1 MKKVNIFLS
10 IGNNEVEEDKTEI
23 INFIRHLNDIYEDY
37 GLYFYLMTSKNEIKK
52 EEITSSEIY
61 MILFNNNVDSSSN
74 EEFNIAYQEFKES
87 KNKPKIYTYV
97 KDMTKEKSGNALDF
111 MKRLDKEIG
120 HFYKN
125 YNSTDTI
132 KLNIIMQLQNLGLE
146 EIKYET
152 KENKLYL
159 NNEEALSLEN
169 IPMFMNN
176 KELNKLK
183 EKYIALEQEKKELR
197 EKTREN
203 PDDEEAFKQYGDAIR
218 KFDEIKLQIKDLEKS
233 IYEFEK
239 KFIQTEGNE
248 TLTERQI
255 YARECLERGDIE
267 AAKKALD
274 FEILKKDEE
283 NILDEIETASY
294 KARILINEYMQSIDT
309 LKLDINNPNRFK
321 EIDEIYQEAIS
332 LEKKVNIERDSQ
344 FRYAY
349 YLIDQNKNAEG
360 VVTLEEYIKYCE
372 YNNIKIGDN
381 VYYFLGTAYI
391 KLNDYKKCEEYLQ
404 KTISCIDGKTDIN
417 SLQELSYSYF
427 LLAQNSLKLMD
438 YTTSEKYYK
447 KAIEILENNKK
458 IEENELYH
466 LAKSEIYSGYATLQ
480 SVLDNKELLFK
491 YGDLAITEIDNTNS
505 KVEYYNIG
513 KGEVYSTIGLIYLFE
528 EGKESIAEK
537 YLLEAEKILKKEY
550 EINSQKTTILLV
562 DVYKNLGTYYMNQ
575 AENEKAKKY
584 YKKCIKLCLSVDE
597 NNIATYENIIAMC
610 KDYLA
615 RIYAFEDDYKNAEK
629 NAIEANKYYLKYAK
643 KTNVFNDQ
651 IVDNYVV
658 MLRLYTLNNKNKK
671 SLEIIEEAIAF
682 IENNTDIKKK
692 NIFEAYSLIAQIYY
706 YLDKDKEA
714 KKYAELALDNITESS
729 ELNDIN
735 ECYTIMGTTNMI
747 EKNYEEAIEY
757 LKAQEEL
764 INTMMSD
771 KSLLPK
777 VYEHLEHCYNVLDQ
791 NEERTKYLELLID
804 NCDNTDTEKLL
815 DLYDNLINNDV
826 IIGNDDKVIEHGLKY
841 EQLIE
846 NKNIEENN
854 IKRLCTILNA
864 IGSSY
869 RVKEEYDKASHY
881 LEKVEKIL
889 EKEPDNEYQIERDF
903 NKQDL
908 DILYF
913 NMIRKGDYTDN
924 ECKEIS
930 KKAIH
935 YLENETD
942 ATTLNNVMWHCLMV
956 ATIDTTNNEITEA
969 RKILKKALLI
979 MDRIKKSKIN
989 HIVSGSIFATIGDTY
1004 NLEDNYKEAIK
1015 YYEKALSEVKK
1026 EKSEASKEYI
1036 LTYNKVILEVYKN
1049 LKDEKNI
1056 KKYNKIIEKLG
1067 GTNG

>member
-615 RIYAFEDDYKNAEK
+615 RIYAFEEDYKNAEK

-682 IENNTDIKKK
+682 IENNTDIKKQ

-777 VYEHLEHCYNVLDQ
+777 VYENLEYCYNRKE
-791 NEERTKYLELLID
+791 NYEEREKYLKLLLD
-804 NCDNTDTEKLL
+804 VCNKNYTEKLI
-815 DLYDNLINNDV
+815 DIYDNLIIKSMLIN
-826 IIGNDDKVIEHGLKY
+826 NDDKTIEYGLKY
-841 EQLIE
+841 EKMLETQKIE
-846 NKNIEENN
+846 EKNIR
-854 IKRLCTILNA
+854 RLYFILNGVGDA
-864 IGSSY
+864 Y
-869 RVKEEYDKASHY
+869 KNKKEFEESEKY
-881 LEKVEKIL
+881 LEKVEEIFTKIPKDQYVKDRL
-889 EKEPDNEYQIERDF
+889 E
-903 NKQDL
+903 NKRSL
-908 DILYF
+908 ESLYY
-913 NMIRKGDYTDN
+913 NMLKSNKYEDD

-930 KKAIH
+930 ERAVHHLENTNDDNIQNSLLWHYVIIATVNNQDDKFNDAIDALNKAI
-935 YLENETD
+935 LVKN
-942 ATTLNNVMWHCLMV
+942 
-956 ATIDTTNNEITEA
+956 
-969 RKILKKALLI
+969 RLKKNKL
-979 MDRIKKSKIN
+979 N
-989 HIVSGSIFATIGDTY
+989 HTFYGAVLGKMGDTY
-1004 NLEDNYKEAIK
+1004 TLLNNKKDAIK
-1015 YYEKALSEVKK
+1015 YYEEAVKENQK
-1026 EKSEASKEYI
+1026 EEETEEYIIKYSKKIVELSKE
-1036 LTYNKVILEVYKN
+1036 LKN
-1049 LKDEKNI
+1049 DKI
-1056 KKYNKIIEKLG
+1056 TKKYSQLIEKLG
-1067 GTNG
+1067 GTNE